1 MTTIVAISGSLRTG
15 SSNTAVLQ
23 AIAILAPPE
32 VQVVL
37 YSNLSELPHFNP
49 DLDTETPPPAVS
61 EFRSRLLASNG
72 VLISSP
78 EYAHGVPGTL
88 KNALDWLVR
97 SGELY
102 EKPVALIN
110 ASPRSSHAQASL
122 TETLTTM
129 TARLVPEA
137 CVTVALPNKS
147 VDASGICNDPE
158 ISGILSLATTAFAR
172 ALAPVVGR

>member
-1 MTTIVAISGSLRTG
+1 
-15 SSNTAVLQ
+15 
-23 AIAILAPPE
+23 
-32 VQVVL
+32 
-37 YSNLSELPHFNP
+37 
-49 DLDTETPPPAVS
+49 
-61 EFRSRLLASNG
+61 
-72 VLISSP
+72 
-78 EYAHGVPGTL
+78 
-88 KNALDWLVR
+88 
-97 SGELY
+97 
-102 EKPVALIN
+102 VALIN

-158 ISGILSLATTAFAR
+158 ISGILSLAITAFAR